1 MLRFSV
7 IIPVYN
13 TAPYLAACLDSVFA
27 QPKEVEVI
35 CVNDGSTDP
44 SAEILQAYKEQHP
57 QMVVLTQTNA
67 GLSAARNAGIRAA
80 TGEYVLFLD
89 SDDCLQPNAL
99 ADLENAVVANS
110 PDIVAFNSTLW
121 FAENTEEER
130 TEPNTPFNHTEARVF
145 NCGMDY
151 LRRFVQQRGWG
162 PSAACFYAYRRE
174 MLKENRLAFPVGM
187 LHEDELFVPQALC
200 LAGQVVTLPQS
211 LYLYRM
217 RTTSIVHDQRPR
229 NTDDKR
235 KIAYLLFD
243 FFRIRGLRSRYTDR
257 IVYNLSLN
265 AAIGLAMQGRK
276 LTNRALLLRTA
287 HTPKEY
293 IKALTVGRKR
303 YKGDFYKFPV

>member
-1 MLRFSV
+1 MPRFSI

-27 QPKEVEVI
+27 QPLEAEVV
-35 CVNDGSTDP
+35 CVNDGSTDH
-44 SAEILQAYKEQHP
+44 SAEILQAYSRRYP

-67 GLSAARNAGIRAA
+67 GLSAARNAGIQVA

-89 SDDCLQPNAL
+89 SDDCLQPAAL
-99 ADLENAVVANS
+99 AELEKAVADN

-121 FAENTEEER
+121 FTENAEEER
-130 TEPNTPFNHTEARVF
+130 IEPNTLFNHTEIGVF
-145 NCGMDY
+145 NRGMDY
-151 LRRFVQQRGWG
+151 LRHFVQRRGWG
-162 PSAACFYAYRRE
+162 PSAACFYAYRRK
-174 MLKENRLAFPVGM
+174 MLEENRLSFPVGM

-200 LAGQVVTLPQS
+200 MAGRVVTLPQS

-229 NTDDKR
+229 NTDDKL
-235 KIAYLLFD
+235 KIADLLYQ
-243 FFRIRGLRSRYTDR
+243 FFHRQGVQSRATDR

-265 AAIGLAMQGRK
+265 AAIGLAAQGRTV
-276 LTNRALLLRTA
+276 TNRTLLLRTA

-293 IKALTVGRKR
+293 IKALIVGTKKR
-303 YKGDFYKFPV
+303 

>member
-27 QPKEVEVI
+27 QPQEVEVI
-35 CVNDGSTDP
+35 CVNDGSTDH
-44 SAEILQAYKEQHP
+44 SADILQAYKEQHP

-67 GLSAARNAGIRAA
+67 GLSAARNAGIRVA

-89 SDDCLQPNAL
+89 SDDCLLPNAF
-99 ADLENAVVANS
+99 AELEKAVVSNN
-110 PDIVAFNSTLW
+110 PDIAAFNSTLW

-130 TEPNTPFNHTEARVF
+130 TEPNTLFNHTEARVF
-145 NCGMDY
+145 DCGMDY
-151 LRRFVQQRGWG
+151 LKYFVRQRGWG

-174 MLKENRLAFPVGM
+174 MLDENRLSFPVGM

-200 LAGQVVTLPQS
+200 LAGRVVTLPQP

-217 RTTSIVHDQRPR
+217 RTTSIVHTQRPR
-229 NTDDKR
+229 NIDDKL
-235 KIAYLLFD
+235 KIANLLFD
-243 FFRIRGLRSRYTDR
+243 FFRTQGLRSKYTDR

-265 AAIGLAMQGRK
+265 AAIGLA
-276 LTNRALLLRTA
+276 TNGQRISYGLLLRTA

-293 IKALTVGRKR
+293 IKALTVGTKQ
-303 YKGDFYKFPV
+303 YKG